1 MRNKE
6 TPSAACKEAGLDG
19 GLEEFSKI
27 TGVSVQT
34 LINWWKNKLM
44 LFDTALIGAS
54 VLKKDNHYNTPPH
67 E

>member
-1 MRNKE
+1 MCKKE

-19 GLEEFSKI
+19 LKEFSKI

-34 LINWWKNKLM
+34 LNNWWKNKLM

-67 E
+67 

>member
-6 TPSAACKEAGLDG
+6 TPSAACKEAGLD

-44 LFDTALIGAS
+44 LFDVTLIGAS
-54 VLKKDNHYNTPPH
+54 VLKKDKHYK
-67 E
+67 